1 MEGTLYIAGGIVFAG
16 GISGMEP
23 MHQLASTISQN
34 FIYFTSSHSMNKEIT
49 IKSGEEGI
57 QIITTQKQINYLY
70 YNLNT
75 TNSYYKFSGDATTY
89 KPGSININS
98 NLKNQGN

>member
-1 MEGTLYIAGGIVFAG
+1 
-16 GISGMEP
+16 
-23 MHQLASTISQN
+23 
-34 FIYFTSSHSMNKEIT
+34 MNKEIT
-49 IKSGEEGI
+49 TKSGEEGI

-75 TNSYYKFSGDATTY
+75 TNSDYKFSGDATTY

>member
-1 MEGTLYIAGGIVFAG
+1 MRMVIYIYIQGDNLEVWGTISGDGSPIDMEGTLYIAGGIVFAG

-23 MHQLASTISQN
+23 MHQSASTISQN

-57 QIITTQKQINYLY
+57 RIITTPK
-70 YNLNT
+70 
-75 TNSYYKFSGDATTY
+75 
-89 KPGSININS
+89 
-98 NLKNQGN
+98 